1 MEKKSYQELF
11 AYKVNCK
18 CGTENIIFSE
28 NEDTQQNDAIT
39 VYCIC
44 KKCGRVVKFLLPKEK
59 IENELNEYKK
69 KTIFSDELLWIVEYF
84 DELNIRYLLD
94 ANDLTFQFS
103 CYNEQIENDVR
114 AIAKSN
120 YLTGIFDVD
129 FYIKDIFDTGEKTL
143 FMKLERK
150 LK

>member
-1 MEKKSYQELF
+1 MNELD
-11 AYKVNCK
+11 V
-18 CGTENIIFSE
+18 
-28 NEDTQQNDAIT
+28 
-39 VYCIC
+39 
-44 KKCGRVVKFLLPKEK
+44 KEK